1 MNMNL
6 PQIQALFSH
15 RLIEIART
23 RSFTAQL
30 VVGQAS
36 EFPKPRDF
44 AHCQRRPGGLIVVTI
59 APKLIGQPMYRVD
72 ALLRHELAHGL
83 LLTLKQPH
91 SERDCDRTA
100 ELVFG
105 APIRYDAEDVQT
117 LGPGVWPRPSH
128 LKK

>member
-1 MNMNL
+1 MNL

-44 AHCQRRPGGLIVVTI
+44 AHCQRRRSGLIVVTI
-59 APKLIGQPMYRVD
+59 APKMVGQPMNRVD

-83 LLTLKQPH
+83 LLTLHQPH
-91 SERDCDRTA
+91 TERDCDRTA

-117 LGPGVWPRPSH
+117 LGPGVHPRPGY

>member
-1 MNMNL
+1 MNL

-59 APKLIGQPMYRVD
+59 APRMIGQPMHRVD

-83 LLTLKQPH
+83 LLTLHQPH
-91 SERDCDRTA
+91 TERDCDRTA

-117 LGPGVWPRPSH
+117 LGPGVHPRPGY

>member
-1 MNMNL
+1 MNL
-6 PQIQALFSH
+6 PQIQALFGR
-15 RLIEIART
+15 RLIDIART
-23 RSFTAQL
+23 RTFAAQL

-44 AHCQRRPGGLIVVTI
+44 AHCQRRRSGLIVVTI
-59 APKLIGQPMYRVD
+59 APKLIGQSMNRVD

-83 LLTLKQPH
+83 LLTLNQPH
-91 SERDCDRTA
+91 TECDCDHTA

-117 LGPGVWPRPSH
+117 LGPGAHPRPGH